1 MLSEPTYLQLSFNA
15 SILARKK
22 DLSNMVYDRE
32 KKKTL
37 SLLVSSNNF
46 WPLERSY

>member
-32 KKKTL
+32 KKKP
-37 SLLVSSNNF
+37 SAF
-46 WPLERSY
+46 WYQVIIFGH